1 MTNIEQLLAENPIL
15 IYLGVI
21 LALIVYAITRYLE
34 TVEERD
40 MEVPEPTTLD
50 EIVRPKVEAKM
61 NHRGKEPS
69 VDTLLKFGRD
79 PAGSVNRFF
88 ETSMPKELLNPDPN
102 QQSNSSDDDAQE
114 NTEVVRVI
122 EVGAASTIDELLQTL
137 KEMFGMAE
145 EGSDSMYYVFKKEA
159 FLDHPGDDMVIDPD
173 VLSYEYAGMEVQA
186 TAPTRNIVNQAV
198 QTETTE
204 KLMSAIPN
212 YTEKVDYLFP
222 LHSQQI
228 TKVREE
234 GEARGDGADF

>member
-1 MTNIEQLLAENPIL
+1 MVVEVIEENPVL
-15 IYLGVI
+15 MWLGLI

-34 TVEERD
+34 TVEEQD
-40 MEVPEPTTLD
+40 MDVPEPTTLD

-61 NHRGKEPS
+61 NHRGKAPEVP
-69 VDTLLKFGRD
+69 TLLKFGRD
-79 PAGSVNRFF
+79 PAGKVNRYF

-102 QQSNSSDDDAQE
+102 EQSASEKKEDE
-114 NTEVVRVI
+114 TEVIRVI
-122 EVGAASTIDELLQTL
+122 EVGASSRVDEFVTKL
-137 KEMFGMAE
+137 KEIFGMSE
-145 EGSDSMYYVFKKEA
+145 EGNNMMFYVFKEDA

-186 TAPTRNIVNQAV
+186 TSPTRNVVNQAV

-222 LHSQQI
+222 LHSQEI
-228 TKVREE
+228 TKTREE
-234 GEARGDGADF
+234 AEARGDGADF